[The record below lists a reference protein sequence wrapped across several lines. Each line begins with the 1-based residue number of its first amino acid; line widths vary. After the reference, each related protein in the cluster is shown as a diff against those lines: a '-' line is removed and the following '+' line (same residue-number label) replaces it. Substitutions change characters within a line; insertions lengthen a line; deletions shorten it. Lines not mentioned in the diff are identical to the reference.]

1 MVTASFIEKA
11 LIIIVLIIA
20 VAIVYHFHHK
30 KYHQMEQFDTS
41 PIDVSNN
48 KPVLM
53 LFFSHFCAA
62 SRAFLPN
69 MDALVNKY
77 KDKLVI
83 LKVDVDKDLQLANK
97 YKAASL
103 PAVILQTSDSQI
115 FKFFGDNNLTEIE
128 SFLYRH
134 GI

>member
-1 MVTASFIEKA
+1 MVSASFIEKA
-11 LIIIVLIIA
+11 LIITVLIIA

-41 PIDVSNN
+41 PIDVSDN

-103 PAVILQTSDSQI
+103 PAVILQTPDSQI
-115 FKFFGDNNLTEIE
+115 FKFFGDNNLAEIE